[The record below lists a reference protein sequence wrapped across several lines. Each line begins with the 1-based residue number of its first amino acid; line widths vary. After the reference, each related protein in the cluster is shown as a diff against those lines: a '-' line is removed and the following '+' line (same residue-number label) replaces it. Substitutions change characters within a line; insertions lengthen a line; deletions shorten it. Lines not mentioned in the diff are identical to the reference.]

1 MHKIRAVIDTNVFV
15 SGIISP
21 LGSPQKILEL
31 AKKEVFK
38 VVTSIS
44 INREILEVLHRDYIY
59 TKYGLNEDIVDN
71 IAAFLYEGTI
81 LTEDSYKVSRI
92 TEDPNDN
99 EFLGCA
105 IEGEADYI
113 LSGDEHL
120 LALKNYRGI
129 QIVNADSFL
138 KILERLTKEKLR

>member
-1 MHKIRAVIDTNVFV
+1 VDTGHEIQGNETAPPV
-15 SGIISP
+15 STD
-21 LGSPQKILEL
+21 
-31 AKKEVFK
+31 AA
-38 VVTSIS
+38 
-44 INREILEVLHRDYIY
+44 D
-59 TKYGLNEDIVDN
+59 D

-92 TEDPNDN
+92 TEDPSDN

-138 KILERLTKEKLR
+138 KILERLSKGKPR